1 MEYKE
6 PTSMGEQIKDI
17 QGFVDGDKLVLK
29 WLWPNGIDSV
39 YIYKSCEDEAVTID
53 MINNNNARLYTKE
66 EYKEFYGYYER
77 INEIEKIT
85 YWIFPC
91 VKENGKLLLINQN
104 GIDNRITLSLGKA
117 NIFYS
122 IKEKRRLFKN
132 TKIVKI
138 IVRCDK
144 AIGKEVLCYVIK
156 SGASPINK
164 DDGKRYSFNQDFN
177 VGRNPLPEI
186 EIKTDDSIRIF
197 FQDGK
202 KYGEIYELIR
212 E

>member
-1 MEYKE
+1 MEYRE
-6 PTSMGEQIKDI
+6 RTSSGGQIKDI

-29 WLWPNGIDSV
+29 WLWPNGIDFV
-39 YIYKSCEDEAVTID
+39 YIYKSCEDEAATAD

-91 VKENGKLLLINQN
+91 VKENGKLLLIDQN

-122 IKEKRRLFKN
+122 IKEKRRLFKD
-132 TKIVKI
+132 TKIIKI

-144 AIGKEVLCYVIK
+144 AIEKEALCYVIK

-164 DDGKRYSFNQDFN
+164 DYGKCYSFNQDFN
-177 VGRNPLPEI
+177 VGRNQLPEI
-186 EIKTDDSIRIF
+186 EIKKDDSIRIF